1 MEQTKTI
8 LIIEDEEALR
18 RALEKKLQADGYTV
32 ITAENGQQGLDAV
45 RDKKPDLVLLDI
57 LMPEVDGFQVLEKLS
72 ADGLLPALPVVIVS
86 NSGQPVEID
95 RAMKLGARD
104 YMVKA
109 QFDPQEVLDKVHQV
123 LGDKVTSA
131 TTTPVETSSAPVAVS
146 GETVFSG
153 HRVLVVEDDQFLREL
168 LERKL
173 KSEGFAV
180 ETAIEGESALAKVKS
195 FTPEIVLLDVIL
207 PGVDGF
213 SILEQLKAD
222 PTLVGIPVVM
232 LTNLGQK
239 DDVEKG
245 MKLGAVGYLVKAHFT
260 PGDIVEKVKET
271 LKIT

>member
-45 RDKKPDLVLLDI
+45 REKKPDLVLLDI

-72 ADGLLPALPVVIVS
+72 ADGLLPTLPVVIVS

-123 LGDKVTSA
+123 LGDTRSVA
-131 TTTPVETSSAPVAVS
+131 EVVVNDQVAVEIGNASSAPQ
-146 GETVFSG
+146 SG
-153 HRVLVVEDDQFLREL
+153 HRVLIVEDDQFLREL
-168 LERKL
+168 LDRKL

-180 ETAIEGESALAKVKS
+180 ETAIEGESALTKVKT
-195 FTPEIVLLDVIL
+195 FKPEIVLLDVIL

-222 PTLVGIPVVM
+222 PALVGIPVVM

-260 PGDIVEKVKET
+260 PGDIVVKVKET
-271 LKIT
+271 LKIA

>member
-1 MEQTKTI
+1 MEQTKII

-57 LMPEVDGFQVLEKLS
+57 LMPEVDGFQVLESLS

-123 LGDKVTSA
+123 LGDKPSNQAEIA
-131 TTTPVETSSAPVAVS
+131 TEINSPAVAVAS
-146 GETVFSG
+146 NATSTG

-180 ETAIEGESALAKVKS
+180 ETAIEGESALSKVKS
-195 FTPEIVLLDVIL
+195 FNPEIVLLDVIL